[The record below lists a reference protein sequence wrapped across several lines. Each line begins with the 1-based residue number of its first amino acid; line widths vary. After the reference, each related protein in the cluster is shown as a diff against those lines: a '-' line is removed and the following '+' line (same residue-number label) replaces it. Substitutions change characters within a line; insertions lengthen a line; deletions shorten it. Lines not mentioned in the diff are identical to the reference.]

1 MPGQRNEDRFEEYR
15 GKRIFVLCERQQDF
29 AVAYREQ
36 NQLAHWGVAIP
47 EQVAI
52 AWHGCKYLLWHEILH
67 LMNAKDCYNK
77 FGFNKCHEPHC
88 IMRLAP
94 SPNDCGGRLVMCTKN
109 QKRIQR
115 YVTELS
121 AIADF
126 DCR

>member
-67 LMNAKDCYNK
+67 LMMPRIATINSVSISVMNHIASCGWHHRLMIVAVDWYV
-77 FGFNKCHEPHC
+77 HQEPK
-88 IMRLAP
+88 A
-94 SPNDCGGRLVMCTKN
+94 
-109 QKRIQR
+109 IQR